1 MIQRNTISSNKKY
14 GIFLGFE
21 INFLTN
27 SEYNTV
33 YKNNFIKNKIGAF
46 INKYIGEIKTDTN
59 KWDNNYWDRPR
70 VAPKLILGSFITF
83 IGKLLLPLIPIVDF
97 DLHPTQE
104 PYDISMSYLAGF
116 I

>member
-46 INKYIGEIKTDTN
+46 INKYIGDIKTDTN
-59 KWDNNYWDRPR
+59 KWDNNS
-70 VAPKLILGSFITF
+70 LG
-83 IGKLLLPLIPIVDF
+83 
-97 DLHPTQE
+97 
-104 PYDISMSYLAGF
+104 
-116 I
+116 